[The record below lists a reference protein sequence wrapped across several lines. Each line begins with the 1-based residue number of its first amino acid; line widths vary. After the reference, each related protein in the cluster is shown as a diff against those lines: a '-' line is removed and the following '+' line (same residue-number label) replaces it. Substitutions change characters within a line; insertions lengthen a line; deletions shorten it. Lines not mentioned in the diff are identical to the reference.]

1 MGDLF
6 AVWRSRVEMISLRVV
21 DAYVAELP
29 DYRRIVADPRA
40 RAELE
45 DLMVFARGR
54 TVDLATEGK
63 QFTDDDLE
71 TVAAGGRV
79 YGAAGVSPAAQRRAV
94 LIHTKLTLRELYEA
108 AGSHDIDNL
117 MRVLRWYAPQ
127 SRAVQAAYARGFLQG
142 QQAHLPVADRVRVLA
157 GLLLTRDAMATELA
171 TSLAMT
177 VPVRCVVLVVRTP
190 SALPGHADPPRT
202 EIVTDLLARYWIP
215 MSWEE
220 REEFVALVGADGPVC
235 AEDRALAVARDFGQL
250 VELPCVA
257 GAAVGDISELDGTLA
272 QARQVCQVAPIDLLP
287 GTVYYRTDLFAELGV
302 ARVPQVEAWLR
313 EVADRLGTGPHLV
326 PTLAA
331 FYHTNM
337 SRMLTA
343 AALGIHPRTL
353 DYRLRRVHELTGLD
367 PVSVRGVR
375 ILSTTVTRAL
385 AGAWT

>member
-40 RAELE
+40 RAELV

-71 TVAAGGRV
+71 TIAAGGRV
-79 YGAAGVSPAAQRRAV
+79 YGAAGVSPATQRRAV
-94 LIHTKLTLRELYEA
+94 LIHTKLTLRELSKA
-108 AGSHDIDNL
+108 AGSHDIDTL
-117 MRVLRWYAPQ
+117 TRVLRWYAPQ

-157 GLLLTRDAMATELA
+157 GLLLTGDAMAAELA
-171 TSLAMT
+171 RSLAMT
-177 VPVRCVVLVVRTP
+177 VPARCVVLVVRIPTA
-190 SALPGHADPPRT
+190 SPGRANPPRA

-215 MSWEE
+215 VSWEAP
-220 REEFVALVGADGPVC
+220 EEFVALVGADGPVS

-250 VELPCVA
+250 VELPCAV
-257 GAAVGDISELDGTLA
+257 GAAIGDIGDLAGTLEW
-272 QARQVCQVAPIDLLP
+272 ARQVCRVAPLDTLP
-287 GTVYYRTDLFAELGV
+287 ATVYYRTDLFAELGV
-302 ARVPQVEAWLR
+302 ARVPRVEEWLR
-313 EVADRLGTGPHLV
+313 DVAGQLAGGPQLV
-326 PTLAA
+326 STLAA
-331 FYHTNM
+331 LYRTGM
-337 SRMLTA
+337 SRTLTA

-353 DYRLRRVHELTGLD
+353 DYRLRRVQELTGLD
-367 PVSVRGVR
+367 PVSARGVR
-375 ILSTTVTRAL
+375 ILATTVNRVL
-385 AGAWT
+385 SGSWQ

>member
-1 MGDLF
+1 MSDLF

-21 DAYVAELP
+21 DAYVAEIP
-29 DYRRIVADPRA
+29 DYRRIVADRRA
-40 RAELE
+40 RAELV
-45 DLMVFARGR
+45 DLMVFARRR

-71 TVAAGGRV
+71 TIAAGARV

-94 LIHTKLTLRELYEA
+94 LIHTKLTLRELSEA

-157 GLLLTRDAMATELA
+157 GLLFTGDAMAAELA

-190 SALPGHADPPRT
+190 PALPGHAGPRT
-202 EIVTDLLARYWIP
+202 EIVTELLARYWIP
-215 MSWEE
+215 MSWEA
-220 REEFVALVGADGPVC
+220 REEFVALVGADGPVS

-257 GAAVGDISELDGTLA
+257 GAAVGDIGELAGTLA
-272 QARQVCQVAPIDLLP
+272 QARQICQVAPIDLLP
-287 GTVYYRTDLFAELGV
+287 DTVYYRTDLFAELAV

-313 EVADRLGTGPHLV
+313 DVAGRLVTGPHLV

-331 FYHTNM
+331 FYRTNM
-337 SRMLTA
+337 SRTLTA

-353 DYRLRRVHELTGLD
+353 DYRLRRVHKLTGLD